1 MSHSAQIPYGAY
13 WSTPFAKWQGSL
25 SHLHGVKFA
34 AWVAEK
40 ELAKRDIAPDQFD
53 YSVLGITVPQK
64 HSFYGAPWFMGM
76 IGAGDVGGPSLSQA
90 CATSVRCLQNAVQE
104 VESEFA
110 SVALVA
116 TCDRV
121 SNGPHMYYPDPKAPG
136 GRGSH
141 EDWTLDNMTCDPLGN
156 HSMLQTAENVAA
168 RHQITTE
175 AQHEV
180 VLMRQ
185 AQYMDALADD
195 SAFLKRFMTLPFDV
209 PHANFKKTVG
219 VMQGDEG
226 LYQSTADS
234 LAKLKPVMEGGTVTF
249 GGQTHPADGNA
260 CMVVTTPD
268 KAREMSSDKNIV
280 IKLKGFG
287 MARAELAYMPEA
299 PVPAAQAALKNAGMD
314 IADIDAVKTHNPFA
328 ANDIYFSSQTGFEIE
343 RMNNYGSTL
352 VWGHPQAPMGV
363 RGVIEVIEEL
373 AIRGGGTGLFTGC
386 AAGDTAMAVV
396 LSVEDAG

>member
-1 MSHSAQIPYGAY
+1 MSHTAQIPYGAY

-34 AWVAEK
+34 AWTAQR
-40 ELAKRDIAPDQFD
+40 ELAKRDISPACFD
-53 YSVLGITVPQK
+53 YAVLGITVPQQ

-76 IGAGDVGGPSLSQA
+76 IGADEVGGPSLSQA

-104 VESEFA
+104 VDAEFA
-110 SVALVA
+110 TTALVA

-121 SNGPHMYYPDPKAPG
+121 SNGPHLYYPDPKAPG
-136 GRGSH
+136 GRGQH
-141 EDWTLDNMTCDPLGN
+141 EDWTLDNMTCDPLGE

-175 AQHEV
+175 AQHDV

-185 AQYMDALADD
+185 AQYAAALADD
-195 SAFLKRFMTLPFDV
+195 SAFLKRFMTLPFEV
-209 PHANFKKTVG
+209 PHASFKKTIG
-219 VMQGDEG
+219 TMAGDEG
-226 LYQSTADS
+226 IYHSTADS
-234 LAKLKPVMEGGTVTF
+234 LAKLKPVMTGGTVTF

-260 CMVVTTPD
+260 CMVVTTPA
-268 KAREMSSDKNIV
+268 KAREMSADSGIV
-280 IKLKGFG
+280 IKLRGFG
-287 MARAELAYMPEA
+287 TARAERAYMPEA
-299 PVPAAQAALKNAGMD
+299 PAPAARAALNNAGLE

-328 ANDIYFSSQTGFEIE
+328 VNDIYFSSQTGFALE

-363 RGVIEVIEEL
+363 RGVIELIEEL

-396 LSVEDAG
+396 LSVGDAD